1 MRDSPFTL
9 RSHNPA
15 RLAFVREQLSA
26 PFHLGTA
33 LEKRKKKKENSMRK
47 FVFRRAAEEIT
58 HQPDGRSTS
67 DTPLWAKAFGI
78 ITILVMLPILYM
90 LLMDMMMG
98 VDGGRSLPLW
108 VLVSGF
114 STLVVVL
121 LFFIAMLAG
130 VGGHGRDRQQS
141 TPSRRPALLMPPP
154 LRKLVLTA
162 HIAASVGWA
171 GGLAAFL
178 ALAIVELSSQNALM
192 IRGTFLSMEV
202 VAWVIVIP
210 LSLASL
216 FTGLVQAFFS
226 KWGLLRHYWILA
238 KFVVNIIASIT
249 ALMYIWSLGPL
260 AEIAAA
266 STASNAQLLSLKDP
280 ELMTHPAVA
289 LLALLVATILS
300 VYKARG
306 MTRYG
311 QRKQDGRLQAL
322 GVEREDRQAQAVTAN

>member
-1 MRDSPFTL
+1 
-9 RSHNPA
+9 
-15 RLAFVREQLSA
+15 
-26 PFHLGTA
+26 
-33 LEKRKKKKENSMRK
+33 
-47 FVFRRAAEEIT
+47 
-58 HQPDGRSTS
+58 
-67 DTPLWAKAFGI
+67 
-78 ITILVMLPILYM
+78 
-90 LLMDMMMG
+90 MMMG

-130 VGGHGRDRQQS
+130 VGGHGQS
-141 TPSRRPALLMPPP
+141 TASRRPVLLMPPS

-249 ALMYIWSLGPL
+249 ALMYIWSLSPL
-260 AEIAAA
+260 AEIASA
-266 STASNAQLLSLKDP
+266 STVSNAQLLSLKDP

-300 VYKARG
+300 VYKPRG
-306 MTRYG
+306 MTHYG
-311 QRKQDGRLQAL
+311 QRKQNEQRS
-322 GVEREDRQAQAVTAN
+322 GVAAANAAPGQVQEIVRERADTPVRAVILE